1 MELWVTKAIFVSW
14 KRHKSIFLLAVEKNV
29 DKILKTSE
37 EYVEQNLVQAK
48 CLSIVWFE
56 ERASGVHFIRVI
68 CDVIDPS
75 S

>member
-37 EYVEQNLVQAK
+37 KYVEQNLVQTK

-56 ERASGVHFIRVI
+56 ERASGVHFIKVR
-68 CDVIDPS
+68 CDVIDPIT
-75 S
+75 